1 MIDLMRKKKAK
12 SDGEPRGAEKRVFSD
27 EGLSSIAR
35 ERYTVLCRGGEGMRI
50 SGYSIRSY
58 NC

>member
-1 MIDLMRKKKAK
+1 MKD
-12 SDGEPRGAEKRVFSD
+12 
-27 EGLSSIAR
+27 
-35 ERYTVLCRGGEGMRI
+35 RGGTRALMKVCRRSRGSDILFCVEGEMRI